1 MHSPK
6 INMTWEERG
15 GIVVRW
21 DMDVRVGKR
30 KEPDVARVWA

>member
-15 GIVVRW
+15 LQN
-21 DMDVRVGKR
+21 
-30 KEPDVARVWA
+30 KERCFSFSEIYFFSIFVICS